1 MSEKKYHK
9 KDVAKSQL
17 KTAVWLFLNEIDYSS
32 AITLAGA
39 SDNILTQLLIN
50 EGKVPFLHYACEIHN
65 KIYGFT
71 PKRKGYK
78 HRIEKQMGII
88 SHKHMSPE
96 CSDEI
101 EIDLPDSA
109 KKAATRAVLDYANL
123 YGDKEPFIVA
133 FLNWLWV
140 NDDGKAIVEAYNS
153 LPESM
158 KISGFK
164 ET

>member
-1 MSEKKYHK
+1 MSEKKYYK
-9 KDVAKSQL
+9 KDIAKSQL
-17 KTAVWLFLNEIDYSS
+17 KAAVWLFLNKIDYSS

-39 SDNILTQLLIN
+39 SDNILNQLLIN

-65 KIYGFT
+65 KIHGFT
-71 PKRKGYK
+71 PKRGQYK
-78 HRIEKQMGII
+78 HKIEKIMGII
-88 SHKHMSPE
+88 SLKHMSSE

-101 EIDLPDSA
+101 EIDLPDCA
-109 KKAATRAVLDYANL
+109 KNAVTKAVLNYARL

-140 NDDGKAIVEAYNS
+140 NEDGEAIVKAYES

-158 KISGFK
+158 K
-164 ET
+164 